1 MVWSRQNKSVER
13 KQNWD
18 IYTSITVSHY
28 LKAILEGCLFLGTSG
43 MWMKIDFQGSKKKK
57 ISETELQIL
66 TIGNNFDYTKM
77 VKSKGYMQEVSVT
90 AMFILC
96 NAQIHS
102 FPM

>member
-1 MVWSRQNKSVER
+1 MFISWYFWHVDEN
-13 KQNWD
+13 
-18 IYTSITVSHY
+18 
-28 LKAILEGCLFLGTSG
+28 FLPGF
-43 MWMKIDFQGSKKKK
+43 KKKKK